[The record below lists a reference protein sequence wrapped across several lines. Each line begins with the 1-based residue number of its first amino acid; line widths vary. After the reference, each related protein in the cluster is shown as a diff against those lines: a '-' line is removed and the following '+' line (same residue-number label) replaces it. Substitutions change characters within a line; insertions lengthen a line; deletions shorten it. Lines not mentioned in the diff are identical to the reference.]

1 MAKQHKSEYKAP
13 KDEAKSLKAETRKD
27 MKDYTA
33 EDAPNMVPGGVKGV
47 QPNVPRKY
55 ATEVIDNIENMVP
68 EIKNRLYKKIEEG
81 EYSADHA
88 RKVFE
93 KLQIEDTDG
102 FLEKLERID
111 HGAITNSMVKPENE
125 EKLQER
131 VNRLSEENKE
141 RLIREYVRRKIA
153 IMIREQVV
161 GTTDPDTGATE
172 TPPAD
177 TATDTAAATPPPA
190 ATPTT
195 VNTATDTAAATPPPA
210 ATDPAADEPTDPA
223 ADEPTDP
230 AADEPTDLAADEP
243 TDPDAKLQSEKGP
256 WQQAQQLLISRLA
269 DDPRYEEK
277 LTAIFLNL
285 LDNTMNKISAE
296 TGEEVDKP
304 NVQRNIIIWMN
315 NNGFFGNSKN
325 NLT

>member
-1 MAKQHKSEYKAP
+1 MAEKHKSKHKTP
-13 KDEAKSLKAETRKD
+13 KDFAKSLKAETRKD

-47 QPNVPRKY
+47 LENVPRKY

-88 RKVFE
+88 RKVFK

-131 VNRLSEENKE
+131 LNRLSDENKE

-153 IMIREQVV
+153 IMIREQ
-161 GTTDPDTGATE
+161 GGETDNQEENPLNTTPPLDVTAQVSQPE
-172 TPPAD
+172 TP
-177 TATDTAAATPPPA
+177 TPEAPE
-190 ATPTT
+190 TPTPEAPET
-195 VNTATDTAAATPPPA
+195 PTPEAPEAPEATQKTAEAQYQNAILSYMVDQNLPVDSVIDGTLDLLLATLKMLPGKTDGRL
-210 ATDPAADEPTDPA
+210 EVSNS
-223 ADEPTDP
+223 
-230 AADEPTDLAADEP
+230 DLK
-243 TDPDAKLQSEKGP
+243 T
-256 WQQAQQLLISRLA
+256 
-269 DDPRYEEK
+269 
-277 LTAIFLNL
+277 
-285 LDNTMNKISAE
+285 
-296 TGEEVDKP
+296 
-304 NVQRNIIIWMN
+304 NIVVWMT
-315 NNGFFGNSKN
+315 NNGIFRKEQKSPPNAQVN
-325 NLT
+325 QDNLA

>member
-210 ATDPAADEPTDPA
+210 ATDPAADEPTDP
-223 ADEPTDP
+223 
-230 AADEPTDLAADEP
+230 
-243 TDPDAKLQSEKGP
+243 DAKLQSEKGP